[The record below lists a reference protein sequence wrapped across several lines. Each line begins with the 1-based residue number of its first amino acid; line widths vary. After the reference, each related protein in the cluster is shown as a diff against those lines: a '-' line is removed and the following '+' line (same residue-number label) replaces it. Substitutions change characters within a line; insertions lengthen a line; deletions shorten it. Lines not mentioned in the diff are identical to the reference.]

1 LITSRLDAP
10 CANTARAPTK
20 AAARIIGIDMTRIQP
35 RCFFLLALCAAS
47 LALCGCAGVVNRAT
61 QRLADDLSAGILDQ
75 DDLATAREG
84 VPAWL
89 LLIDGLIQGSPQ
101 NANLLTAGSRL
112 YDSYASA
119 FVDDPPRAKRLT
131 ARSFGYARRATCVNL
146 VGLCRQLDSPFDAF
160 AAEVA
165 KVGIKDTAMLYQLAS
180 SWAGRLQA
188 NSDDWKAIADLPK
201 VQVLVERVVALDS
214 TYANGE
220 PYMILGVLATL
231 RPASL
236 GGKPEEGKAYF
247 EKALALSGGNNQM
260 VRVLYAEHY
269 ARLVF
274 DQPLHDRLLNE
285 VIAADPHAPR
295 LTLINTVAQMRARKL
310 LDSGKDYF

>member
-1 LITSRLDAP
+1 LKP
-10 CANTARAPTK
+10 ARRGATK
-20 AAARIIGIDMTRIQP
+20 RRRIIGIDMTRIQP
-35 RCFFLLALCAAS
+35 VRFFTLATCIAG
-47 LALCGCAGVVNRAT
+47 LAVSGCAGVVNRAT
-61 QRLADDLSAGILDQ
+61 QRLADNLSAGILDQ

-89 LLIDGLIQGSPQ
+89 LLVDGLIVSEPQ
-101 NANLLTAGSRL
+101 NTNLLVAGSRL

-119 FVDDPPRAKRLT
+119 FVDDPARAKRLT
-131 ARSFGYARRATCVNL
+131 ARSLGYSRRATCISL
-146 VGLCRQLDSPFDAF
+146 AALCLQLDAPFDAF
-160 AAEVA
+160 VSEVA
-165 KVGIKDTAMLYQLAS
+165 KVGVKDTPTLYQLAS
-180 SWAGRLQA
+180 SWAGYLQA
-188 NSDDWKAIADLPK
+188 NSSDWKAIADLPK
-201 VQVLVERVVALDS
+201 VQALVERVVVLDPS
-214 TYANGE
+214 YGKGE

-236 GGKPEEGKAYF
+236 GGKPEEGKADF

-274 DQPLHDRLLNE
+274 DQPLHDKLLNE
-285 VIAADPHAPR
+285 AIAADPHVPG
-295 LTLINTVAQMRARKL
+295 LTLVNTVAQMRAQKL

>member
-1 LITSRLDAP
+1 MTAIHQRLLLAVCVVTLALGG
-10 CANTARAPTK
+10 CAN
-20 AAARIIGIDMTRIQP
+20 
-35 RCFFLLALCAAS
+35 
-47 LALCGCAGVVNRAT
+47 VVNRAT

-89 LLIDGLIQGSPQ
+89 LLIDGLIQGAPQ
-101 NANLLTAGSRL
+101 NANLLIAGSRL
-112 YDSYASA
+112 YDSYGSA
-119 FVDDPPRAKRLT
+119 FVDDPERAKRLT
-131 ARSFGYARRATCVNL
+131 ARSFGYARRATCVRL
-146 VGLCRQLDSPFDAF
+146 VPLCQQLDAPFDAF
-160 AAEVA
+160 QAEVS
-165 KVGIKDTAMLYQLAS
+165 KVDVGNIAMLYQLAS

-188 NSDDWKAIADLPK
+188 NSADWKAIADLPK
-201 VQVLVERVVALDS
+201 IQLLVERVVALDPS
-214 TYANGE
+214 YGKGE

-236 GGKPEEGKAYF
+236 GGRPEEGKADF

-285 VIAADPHAPR
+285 AVNADPHAPG

-310 LDSGKDYF
+310 LESGKDYF

>member
-1 LITSRLDAP
+1 MDMYSNKTKRSLILAT
-10 CANTARAPTK
+10 CI
-20 AAARIIGIDMTRIQP
+20 AALG
-35 RCFFLLALCAAS
+35 LS
-47 LALCGCAGVVNRAT
+47 GCAGVVNRAT
-61 QRLADDLSAGILDQ
+61 QSLADDLSAGILDQ

-89 LLIDGLIQGSPQ
+89 LLVDGLIQGSPL
-101 NANLLTAGSRL
+101 NANLLSAGSRL
-112 YDSYASA
+112 YDSYANA
-119 FVDDPPRAKRLT
+119 FVEDPQRATRLT
-131 ARSFGYARRATCVNL
+131 ARSLGYARRATCINIPP
-146 VGLCRQLDSPFDAF
+146 LCQQLDAPFESF
-160 AAEVA
+160 QVEVA
-165 KVGIKDTAMLYQLAS
+165 KVGVKDTGTLYQLAS
-180 SWAGRLQA
+180 SWAGNLQT
-188 NSDDWKAIADLPK
+188 NRDDWKAIADLPK
-201 VQVLVERVVALDS
+201 IQLLVERVVALDPG
-214 TYANGE
+214 YAKGE

-274 DQPLHDRLLNE
+274 DQELHDKLLNE
-285 VIAADPHAPR
+285 ALAADPHSPG
-295 LTLINTVAQMRARKL
+295 LTLINTVAQVRARKL